1 MSKGRCWINGR
12 LPALLGTRS
21 HKLGQK
27 ARWRNIRCTQTN
39 INLLNNVVV
48 GGLLLLKLLKT
59 LSEQLFSSLFQV
71 IAGITPKLPS
81 DEINTDSVTKAEALG
96 W

>member
-1 MSKGRCWINGR
+1 
-12 LPALLGTRS
+12 
-21 HKLGQK
+21 
-27 ARWRNIRCTQTN
+27 
-39 INLLNNVVV
+39 LNNVVV